1 MEHVLVLVTRL
12 HVILPVIIVKM
23 LMVTVSVEQTVISM
37 VTAAAMSTA
46 LHVNEAIMLTVTY
59 NKLIINHHAC
69 TIIIIS

>member
-12 HVILPVIIVKM
+12 HVVLPVIIVKL

-46 LHVNEAIMLTVTY
+46 LHVNEA
-59 NKLIINHHAC
+59 
-69 TIIIIS
+69 